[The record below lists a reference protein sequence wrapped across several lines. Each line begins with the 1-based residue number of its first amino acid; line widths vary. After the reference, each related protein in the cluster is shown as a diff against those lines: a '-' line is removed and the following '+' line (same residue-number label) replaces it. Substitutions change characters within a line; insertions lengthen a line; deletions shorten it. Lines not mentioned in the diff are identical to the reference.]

1 MALITAS
8 SVGDKGHAALLNVL
22 TAITAKMTDDTKL
35 LVPFIRSK
43 FNEKG
48 ELNTETLIAV
58 ENVLKSL
65 ILLIGTNR
73 EHES

>member
-1 MALITAS
+1 
-8 SVGDKGHAALLNVL
+8 L

-48 ELNTETLIAV
+48 ELNAETLAAV
-58 ENVLKSL
+58 EMVLKNLVQL
-65 ILLIGTNR
+65 IETTKENDA
-73 EHES
+73 